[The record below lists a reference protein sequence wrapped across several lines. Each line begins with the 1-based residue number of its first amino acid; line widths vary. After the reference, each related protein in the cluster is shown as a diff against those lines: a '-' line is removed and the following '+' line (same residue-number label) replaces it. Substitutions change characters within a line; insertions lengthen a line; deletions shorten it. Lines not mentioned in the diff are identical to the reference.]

1 MGYMDDFYKNVE
13 QVGVVPV
20 VVLDRVEDAVPLGKA
35 LAEGGL
41 PAAEV
46 TFRTAA
52 AADSIHAIAQEC
64 PDVLVGAGT
73 VLDEAQAKR
82 AVDAGARYI
91 VSPGYDMGVVR
102 WCLAHEVP
110 VIPAGVTP
118 TEVTALVNE
127 GIEVTKFFP
136 AAQYGGLATIRALA
150 VGLCGAPL
158 HAHGRRECREPQGL
172 PCRPG
177 HHCLR
182 GHLDVQAGDDSRG
195 RVRPHLR
202 ALARGGCNSSWVGQC
217 QGHAW

>member
-73 VLDEAQAKR
+73 VLNEAQAKR

-102 WCLAHEVP
+102 W
-110 VIPAGVTP
+110 
-118 TEVTALVNE
+118 
-127 GIEVTKFFP
+127 
-136 AAQYGGLATIRALA
+136 
-150 VGLCGAPL
+150 
-158 HAHGRRECREPQGL
+158 
-172 PCRPG
+172 
-177 HHCLR
+177 
-182 GHLDVQAGDDSRG
+182 
-195 RVRPHLR
+195 
-202 ALARGGCNSSWVGQC
+202 
-217 QGHAW
+217 

>member
-1 MGYMDDFYKNVE
+1 MSYMDGFYKGVE

-20 VVLDRVEDAVPLGKA
+20 VVLDRAEDAVPLGKA

-52 AADSIHAIAQEC
+52 AADSISAIAKEC

-73 VLDEAQAKR
+73 VLNEAQAKR
-82 AVDAGARYI
+82 AVDAGARFV

-102 WCLAHEVP
+102 WCLSHQVP

-118 TEVTALVNE
+118 TEVIALVNE

-136 AAQYGGLATIRALA
+136 AAQYGGLSTIRFMPTGGVNAENLNDYLA
-150 VGLCGAPL
+150 DPAIIACGGTWMCKPAMI
-158 HAHGRRECREPQGL
+158 HAGEFDRICELSREAAAIV
-172 PCRPG
+172 
-177 HHCLR
+177 R
-182 GHLDVQAGDDSRG
+182 G
-195 RVRPHLR
+195 
-202 ALARGGCNSSWVGQC
+202 
-217 QGHAW
+217 